1 MITDYAPALIAAL
14 AFGAVAAI
22 VFVIGQ
28 LVMTQARVQQRV
40 GVQSR
45 AGGATPAAGFTTN
58 LDSLVRTY
66 FDEKRFGVEGVARS
80 NLRRELVR
88 AGFFGV
94 NAINYYIF
102 SRLALVVVL
111 PGAAYLL
118 TERFMAAQ
126 PWFLKL
132 GLLAIA
138 MLIAVLGPDAYIS
151 RRQGKLHGQYRLAF
165 PDLLDLMVVCIDAG
179 LSLEAA
185 LDRISPQAMAQN
197 RALGTNLML
206 MGSETRAGRSLID
219 ALDSLSDRLGL
230 EEARSFAGMLRQSI
244 ELGTDVGDALRVFSD
259 EMRDRRLLRAEEQ
272 ANKLPVKMVMP
283 LGICIFP
290 VILMTVMIPM
300 ILRVIAV
307 IP

>member
-1 MITDYAPALIAAL
+1 MISDYAPALIAAL
-14 AFGAVAAI
+14 AFGAVAAV

-28 LVMTQARVQQRV
+28 LVMTQARVQQRI

-45 AGGATPAAGFTTN
+45 AGGAAPAAGFTTN
-58 LDSLVRTY
+58 LDALVRTY

-111 PGAAYLL
+111 PGATYLL
-118 TERFMAAQ
+118 TERFMATQ

-138 MLIAVLGPDAYIS
+138 MLIAVLGPDAYMS

-300 ILRVIAV
+300 ILRVISV